1 MAAKDARQLELPL
14 MPAVA
19 DAVPPAW
26 AAVLPAGLA
35 EAPLAAVACER
46 ASGVAVYPPPG
57 RVFAALAAVAPSA
70 VRVVL
75 LGQDPYHEPGQ
86 AMGFAFAVPPECR
99 PLPPSLRN
107 ILREYHD
114 DLGLSVPAQ
123 PDLTRW
129 AAQGVLLLNTT
140 LTVREHAAF
149 SHAKLGWEAF
159 TDAVIRAVSRGPVPV
174 VFLLWGNPAQRKIP
188 LIDAARHGIIA
199 SAHPSPLSA
208 SRGFFGSRPF
218 SRANEWLVA
227 HGRPPV
233 DWRLG

>member
-1 MAAKDARQLELPL
+1 MADPRQPELTFLPE
-14 MPAVA
+14 PSAV
-19 DAVPPAW
+19 DCVPPAW
-26 AAVLPAGLA
+26 AAALPQGLA
-35 EAPLAAVACER
+35 SKPLAQVARER
-46 ASGVAVYPPPG
+46 AEGVTVYPAAG
-57 RVFAALAAVAPSA
+57 RVFAALAAVPPTA
-70 VRVVL
+70 VRAVL

-86 AMGFAFAVPPECR
+86 AIGYAFAVPRECR

-114 DLGLSVPAQ
+114 DLGLPIPAQ

-129 AAQGVLLLNTT
+129 AAQGVLMLNTT

-149 SHAKLGWEAF
+149 SHAKIGWEPF
-159 TDAVIRAVSRGPVPV
+159 TDAIIRAISQGPVPV
-174 VFLLWGNPAQRKIP
+174 CFLLWGNPAQRKIP
-188 LIDAARHGIIA
+188 LIDAARHGILA

-218 SRANEWLVA
+218 SRANDWLAA